1 MKNHVKIFQFITF
14 HAKCLIDSKPLHFR
28 FDKIDI
34 FTRVYDGSRYLV
46 LFGTEKC
53 DFIYNRF
60 RYLRS
65 IKSGITYAIPNNYA
79 KIKVDSHDSLPL
91 EKTMTFDDVTILIQS
106 VFNKDKN
113 SYCHIL
119 RNSFV

>member
-1 MKNHVKIFQFITF
+1 M
-14 HAKCLIDSKPLHFR
+14 
-28 FDKIDI
+28 
-34 FTRVYDGSRYLV
+34 
-46 LFGTEKC
+46 FGIEKC

-60 RYLRS
+60 RYLIN

-91 EKTMTFDDVTILIQS
+91 EKTMTFADVTILIQS

-113 SYCHIL
+113 NYYHIL
-119 RNSFV
+119 RNSFVWITKKIKFSIKYKCYPMIKLMFLKELMLIREANQKSVIFVTIGIL